1 METAPRADIYSLG
14 VTLHQLLTGNDPTRT
29 PFLLAPLQLHAT
41 PTLSGLEILIKQMLE
56 LDEMKRPANTAGI
69 KQALQ
74 HIGDQPSA
82 QRGWGFPLEET
93 SAHYQTFF
101 APPQETSSPHRT

>member
-56 LDEMKRPANTAGI
+56 LDEMKRPANTAVI
-69 KQALQ
+69 KHPLQ
-74 HIGDQPSA
+74 HISGQKSA
-82 QRGWGFPLEET
+82 KQRGSLRLEDKTAYYLPL
-93 SAHYQTFF
+93 
-101 APPQETSSPHRT
+101 